1 MKYIST
7 NITLIANE
15 EMGESTV
22 GQNGRIPA
30 FIEHKHLEE
39 LRDLLFFFLI
49 RIFGFIKEN
58 LNSLQKMPVIS
69 EIALRAV
76 FVNSTRKTK

>member
-39 LRDLLFFFLI
+39 LRDLLNDYFEEYY
-49 RIFGFIKEN
+49 GN
-58 LNSLQKMPVIS
+58 QKS
-69 EIALRAV
+69 A
-76 FVNSTRKTK
+76 S